1 MVSNTM
7 SSQKWLVEVMDESGI
22 WKMFNHFTGPE
33 FEIKDRV
40 ANIIVKTKYQGIR
53 YSLM

>member
-1 MVSNTM
+1 MVSTTM
-7 SSQKWLVEVMDESGI
+7 PSQKWLVEVMDETGN
-22 WKMFNHFTGPE
+22 WKMFNQFNGAE

-53 YSLM
+53 YSLV

>member
-1 MVSNTM
+1 MVFNTM
-7 SSQKWLVEVMDESGI
+7 PPQKWLVEVMDETGN
-22 WKMFNHFTGPE
+22 WKMFNQFKGAE

-53 YSLM
+53 YSLV